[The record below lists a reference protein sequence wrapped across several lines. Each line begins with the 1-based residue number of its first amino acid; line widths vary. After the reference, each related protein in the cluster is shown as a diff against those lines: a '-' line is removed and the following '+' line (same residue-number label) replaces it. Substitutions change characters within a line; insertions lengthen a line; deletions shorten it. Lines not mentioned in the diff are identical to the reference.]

1 MHGDDFYREPEM
13 SAIKTYERHAEDT
26 VMIGGSIDAVFAVI
40 DDPLKISTHMSRR
53 TWMMAG
59 STMSTEVDELG
70 GRAVGSRIQMTGRVI
85 GIAVGLDQVVT
96 LREPPY
102 AKRWA
107 TQGAPKLIVIGPYA
121 IAVELEPRGQA
132 TSMRVALEYD
142 LPANNR
148 WIGHLFGRAYANWCI
163 RQIVHDVGANFA

>member
-1 MHGDDFYREPEM
+1 MGEDFYREEAM
-13 SAIKTYERHAEDT
+13 SAIKTYDRHAEDT
-26 VMIGGSIDAVFAVI
+26 VMVAGSVDAVFAVV
-40 DDPLKISTHMSRR
+40 DDPLKISTHMGRR

-70 GRAVGSRIQMTGRVI
+70 GHAVGSRIRMTGRVI
-85 GIAVGLDQVVT
+85 GIPVGLDQAITV
-96 LREPPY
+96 REPPY
-102 AKRWA
+102 TKQWA

-121 IAVELEPRGQA
+121 IAVELEPHGQA
-132 TSMRVALEYD
+132 ASMRVALEYD